1 VRISE
6 AALAANR
13 WPAALQSVTEVVG
26 ALSVGPLFLN
36 KQTGDV
42 EWMSLAGLNLDVKIT
57 STIMVRETLTGQYSR
72 PPPPRA
78 GIGFS
83 FSIVCPK
90 LSFGAKSGIMV
101 TFSSVGFAIL

>member
-72 PPPPRA
+72 PPRRPERELGSA
-78 GIGFS
+78 FQLS
-83 FSIVCPK
+83 ARNCP
-90 LSFGAKSGIMV
+90 SERRV
-101 TFSSVGFAIL
+101 V